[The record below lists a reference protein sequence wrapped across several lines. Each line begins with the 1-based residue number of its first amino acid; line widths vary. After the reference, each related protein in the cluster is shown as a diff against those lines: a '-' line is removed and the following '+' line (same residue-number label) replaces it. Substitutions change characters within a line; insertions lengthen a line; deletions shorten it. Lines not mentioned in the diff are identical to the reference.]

1 MKERRKKSCIVLHF
15 SILEIVCK
23 MKALSLSG
31 CIGMLQAMQPG
42 KDSISLMLA
51 SLTGCLQ
58 NSLGFCN
65 FIKLL
70 YKGRILP

>member
-15 SILEIVCK
+15 SILETVYK

-31 CIGMLQAMQPG
+31 CIGMSQAMQPG
-42 KDSISLMLA
+42 ENISLMLA
-51 SLTGCLQ
+51 SLPACLQ

-70 YKGRILP
+70 YKGRILS